1 MERPRRRCRR
11 HVRARPPDA
20 KRALSRPQVIP
31 QESGLAGQSGE
42 MAECVPAAP
51 VDTADSLAGWP
62 RGRRYQGV
70 VVGPIIRCPWLDQ
83 VLEFVHRRQAAAMN
97 HETGRPRTRLASE
110 RRVGQYQTR
119 LASQA
124 QRRRRRNARTASSTQ
139 PIGTIVTKTTQIGS
153 GAGIVRPLSQRA
165 VAGSIL
171 PLQHAGGFGFRL
183 RSVMRSI
190 TPQLRSSRRRSK
202 RPRCSSQGGW

>member
-1 MERPRRRCRR
+1 MLIFHSTPSCPSVNKGPGTACWVPGWGPEGVPARPAAPQHDRGRYRSTWQNCCCGGMERPRRRAGAASGSGRR
-11 HVRARPPDA
+11 TL
-20 KRALSRPQVIP
+20 RALSRPQVIP

-51 VDTADSLAGWP
+51 VTTAESLAGWP
-62 RGRRYQGV
+62 RGRRCQGV

-124 QRRRRRNARTASSTQ
+124 QGGGAETPARPAAHCSN
-139 PIGTIVTKTTQIGS
+139 
-153 GAGIVRPLSQRA
+153 RPL
-165 VAGSIL
+165 
-171 PLQHAGGFGFRL
+171 
-183 RSVMRSI
+183 I
-190 TPQLRSSRRRSK
+190 TPHRGR
-202 RPRCSSQGGW
+202 